1 MQQTLRSEKKSAAPV
16 IIQTTAKLA
25 ETFWF
30 VSSFV
35 MSLLMGPFGVSQA
48 RLPAA
53 LPAII
58 AVFSLKINGPMPLEL
73 PR

>member
-1 MQQTLRSEKKSAAPV
+1 MKKALCSEKKGMVPV
-16 IIQTTAKLA
+16 VVVTTGKLA

-35 MSLLMGPFGVSQA
+35 LSLLMGPF
-48 RLPAA
+48 AA

-58 AVFSLKINGPMPLEL
+58 AVFSLKIDGPMPLEIS
-73 PR
+73 

>member
-1 MQQTLRSEKKSAAPV
+1 MKKTFRSEKRSAAP
-16 IIQTTAKLA
+16 ILAETTGKLA

-35 MSLLMGPFGVSQA
+35 MSLLMGPF
-48 RLPAA
+48 AA

-58 AVFSLKINGPMPLEL
+58 AIFSLKIDGPMPLEL
-73 PR
+73 S

>member
-1 MQQTLRSEKKSAAPV
+1 MKKTLGSEKKGAAPV
-16 IIQTTAKLA
+16 MANPTGKLA

-35 MSLLMGPFGVSQA
+35 MSLLMGPF
-48 RLPAA
+48 AA

-58 AVFSLKINGPMPLEL
+58 AVFSLKVDGPMPLSIS
-73 PR
+73 

>member
-1 MQQTLRSEKKSAAPV
+1 MKKTLCSEKKGIAPV
-16 IIQTTAKLA
+16 VVVTTGKLA

-35 MSLLMGPFGVSQA
+35 LSLLMGPF
-48 RLPAA
+48 AA

-58 AVFSLKINGPMPLEL
+58 AVFSLKIDGPMPLEIS
-73 PR
+73 

>member
-1 MQQTLRSEKKSAAPV
+1 MKKTPCSEKRGAPPIV
-16 IIQTTAKLA
+16 DKTTGKLA

-35 MSLLMGPFGVSQA
+35 LSLLMGPF
-48 RLPAA
+48 AA

-58 AVFSLKINGPMPLEL
+58 ALFSLKMDGSMPMPLNIS
-73 PR
+73 

>member
-1 MQQTLRSEKKSAAPV
+1 MKKTFCSEKKGAAPV
-16 IIQTTAKLA
+16 VVVVTGKLA

-35 MSLLMGPFGVSQA
+35 LSLLMGPF
-48 RLPAA
+48 AA

-58 AVFSLKINGPMPLEL
+58 AIFSLKIDGPMPMEIS
-73 PR
+73 

>member
-1 MQQTLRSEKKSAAPV
+1 MKKTLCNEKKGATQVVA
-16 IIQTTAKLA
+16 ITTGKLA

-35 MSLLMGPFGVSQA
+35 LSLLMGPF
-48 RLPAA
+48 AA

-58 AVFSLKINGPMPLEL
+58 AIFSLKVDGPMPLEIS
-73 PR
+73 

>member
-1 MQQTLRSEKKSAAPV
+1 MKKTFRSEKHSVAPIIAA
-16 IIQTTAKLA
+16 TGKLA

-35 MSLLMGPFGVSQA
+35 MSLLMGPF
-48 RLPAA
+48 AA

-58 AVFSLKINGPMPLEL
+58 AVFSLKIDGPMPLEL
-73 PR
+73 SR